1 MTARVRLGFVALALV
16 GSAACNTVFGL
27 DPLTYQDPRVGVP
40 LSDASEDTGSD
51 VETDADLSADTN
63 TSDAA
68 PSDATSND
76 TSTPS
81 DANDGG

>member
-1 MTARVRLGFVALALV
+1 MNLRLRLGFVALVLV

-40 LSDASEDTGSD
+40 LSDANADAESD
-51 VETDADLSADTN
+51 AETDADPSADAN

-68 PSDATSND
+68 PDATTND
-76 TSTPS
+76 AS